1 MSFHEELNQ
10 KLNVFF
16 NRDWFVELSE
26 QEEEKMEELAAGLV
40 KDFGW
45 DTVFHAAFKYLKEN
59 CRTPESVMNFA
70 HLYWESWWWN
80 YPIEEPTG
88 LWDTSITG
96 LVWMWK
102 NMIRIRTYWTAFR
115 AVY

>member
-45 DTVFHAAFKYLKEN
+45 DTVFHAAFKYLKGN
-59 CRTPESVMNFA
+59 CRTPRVCNVISHICIGNPGGGITRLKS
-70 HLYWESWWWN
+70 H
-80 YPIEEPTG
+80 TG
-88 LWDTSITG
+88 L
-96 LVWMWK
+96 
-102 NMIRIRTYWTAFR
+102 
-115 AVY
+115 

>member
-45 DTVFHAAFKYLKEN
+45 DTVFH
-59 CRTPESVMNFA
+59 TPKGI
-70 HLYWESWWWN
+70 
-80 YPIEEPTG
+80 P
-88 LWDTSITG
+88 
-96 LVWMWK
+96 
-102 NMIRIRTYWTAFR
+102 FR
-115 AVY
+115 LAIISFV

>member
-1 MSFHEELNQ
+1 MNLYTGKSHILTFFHPEIKMSFHEELNQ

-45 DTVFHAAFKYLKEN
+45 DTVFHAAFK
-59 CRTPESVMNFA
+59 
-70 HLYWESWWWN
+70 
-80 YPIEEPTG
+80 
-88 LWDTSITG
+88 
-96 LVWMWK
+96 
-102 NMIRIRTYWTAFR
+102 
-115 AVY
+115 